1 VSARS
6 AWLGRR
12 LTLAL
17 VAFASMSAAT
27 RWAFLTQPD
36 TDYRWH
42 ALAAAELASSG
53 DPATPHFLFQALLI
67 ALHSL
72 TPGRD
77 WVESALDLTA
87 LCQVALALITVSLLE
102 ASWPRPV
109 DARAA
114 ALAAGLALAL
124 LVVGPVNLASWGEH
138 NLYLGYLSPSTHH
151 NPTAALLRPLALA
164 VWMRTCLR
172 LLGAGRTPAHAT
184 FADAAL
190 SVLAVLAK
198 PSQAIAMLPA
208 LVPLAALR
216 RLRRQVVDGRALLL
230 GFVAPVLLVLA
241 WQYVGLVVGGA
252 TLEWAPLRVM
262 SLFPGS
268 KVARLLLSLLFPLCV
283 VVLRWPAV
291 RRDGALILA
300 WLSFGVGLGWVYGFA
315 ERGERFTHANL
326 LWTGQV
332 TLFVVFVASVRLLVR
347 EPDASRWRAVACW
360 LAFGLHLVGG
370 LALCLRPSW
379 W

>member
-12 LTLAL
+12 LALAL

-27 RWAFLTQPD
+27 RWTFLMQPD
-36 TDYRWH
+36 ADYRWH
-42 ALAAAELASSG
+42 ARAAAELASSG

-72 TPGRD
+72 TPARD
-77 WVESALDLTA
+77 WVESALDLTV
-87 LCQVALALITVSLLE
+87 LCQVALALLTASLLE
-102 ASWPRPV
+102 AAWPRPV

-124 LVVGPVNLASWGEH
+124 IVAGPVNLASWGEH
-138 NLYLGYLSPSTHH
+138 NLYLGYLSRARTTTPRRRCCARSRSPSGCG
-151 NPTAALLRPLALA
+151 PACGSSPPVRRRRARRSRMPRCRCSPCWRSRARRSRCCRP
-164 VWMRTCLR
+164 WCRWRRCD
-172 LLGAGRTPAHAT
+172 GC
-184 FADAAL
+184 DA
-190 SVLAVLAK
+190 
-198 PSQAIAMLPA
+198 
-208 LVPLAALR
+208 R
-216 RLRRQVVDGRALLL
+216 RWTGGLLL

-241 WQYVGLVVGGA
+241 WQYVGLVGGGA

-268 KVARLLLSLLFPLCV
+268 KLARLLLSLLFPLCV

-300 WLSFGVGLGWVYGFA
+300 WLSFGVGLVWVYGVA

-332 TLFVVFVASVRLLVR
+332 TLFVLFVASVRLLVR
-347 EPDASRWRAVACW
+347 EPDASRWRAITCW
-360 LAFGLHLVGG
+360 LAFGLHLAGG